1 MKHLIIGAGGTGRP
15 RESFK
20 EMIREIGAL
29 AEAMG
34 HPFHK
39 DMVTRNLE
47 VLSTLAPEATTS
59 MQRDVMAGK
68 PSEIDGLV
76 HEVVRLAKEYD
87 VPVPEYEKV
96 AAKLS
101 KELK

>member
-1 MKHLIIGAGGTGRP
+1 MKEGAP

-34 HPFHK
+34 HSFHK

-76 HEVVRLAKEYD
+76 YEVVRLGKEYD

-96 AAKLS
+96 AKKLAG
-101 KELK
+101 ER

>member
-1 MKHLIIGAGGTGRP
+1 
-15 RESFK
+15 
-20 EMIREIGAL
+20 
-29 AEAMG
+29 
-34 HPFHK
+34 
-39 DMVTRNLE
+39 
-47 VLSTLAPEATTS
+47 
-59 MQRDVMAGK
+59 MAGK

>member
-1 MKHLIIGAGGTGRP
+1 M
-15 RESFK
+15 ESF
-20 EMIREIGAL
+20 
-29 AEAMG
+29 
-34 HPFHK
+34 
-39 DMVTRNLE
+39 DLE

-76 HEVVRLAKEYD
+76 YEVVRLGKEYG

>member
-39 DMVTRNLE
+39 D
-47 VLSTLAPEATTS
+47 
-59 MQRDVMAGK
+59 
-68 PSEIDGLV
+68 I
-76 HEVVRLAKEYD
+76 D

-96 AAKLS
+96 VAKLS

>member
-1 MKHLIIGAGGTGRP
+1 MKEGAP

-20 EMIREIGAL
+20 EMIREIGTL

-34 HPFHK
+34 YPFEK

-76 HEVVRLAKEYD
+76 YEVVRLGKEYG
-87 VPVPEYEKV
+87 VPVPEYEKI

-101 KELK
+101 EELK

>member
-1 MKHLIIGAGGTGRP
+1 
-15 RESFK
+15 
-20 EMIREIGAL
+20 MIREIGAL

-34 HPFHK
+34 HSFHK

-76 HEVVRLAKEYD
+76 YEVVRLGKEYD
-87 VPVPEYEKV
+87 VPEPEYEKV